1 MPSTYLCCGKVGDN
15 LVNYFS
21 KDSVLLEKKKKK
33 EEPASNRREI

>member
-21 KDSVLLEKKKKK
+21 KDSVLLEKKKKI
-33 EEPASNRREI
+33 EPGSNRREI